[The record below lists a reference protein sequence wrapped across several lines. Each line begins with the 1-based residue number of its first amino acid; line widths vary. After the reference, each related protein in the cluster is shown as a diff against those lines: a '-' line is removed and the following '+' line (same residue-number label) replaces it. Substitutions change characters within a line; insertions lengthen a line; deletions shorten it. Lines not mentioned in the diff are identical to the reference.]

1 MTKFEKTV
9 SDFIKAQSEFNSSVL
24 NLLMTIAKVMPFN
37 EKSDLEKGLLDEHDM
52 DESTLPDDDE
62 DKYKDDPE
70 IGGHVEEIPDVVMG
84 DDGEVLGG
92 DVDPL

>member
-1 MTKFEKTV
+1 MTKFEKTL
-9 SDFIKAQSEFNSSVL
+9 SEFVKSQGDFNVAVME
-24 NLLMTIAKVMPFN
+24 LLKAVAKCCGLKQ
-37 EKSDLEKGLLDEHDM
+37 ESDLEKGLLDEHDM

-70 IGGHVEEIPDVVMG
+70 IGGHVEEIPDVVTG
-84 DDGEVLGG
+84 DDGEVLGE